1 MVGADELDDDLG
13 DLKEEVD
20 DDLLDLDL
28 LLLLPLEPPE
38 APLDDLLDL
47 LEPPLLDLLE
57 LPLEPSSPKLV
68 DLLDLLEP
76 LLLDLLEPLLLDL
89 LEPLPG
95 VEDGSSGVA
104 GATQSAL
111 QAGSAGA
118 LQLLKGHNS

>member
-13 DLKEEVD
+13 DPKEEVD

-38 APLDDLLDL
+38 VPLDDLLDL

-76 LLLDLLEPLLLDL
+76 LLLDLLK
-89 LEPLPG
+89 PLPG

-111 QAGSAGA
+111 QVGSAGA